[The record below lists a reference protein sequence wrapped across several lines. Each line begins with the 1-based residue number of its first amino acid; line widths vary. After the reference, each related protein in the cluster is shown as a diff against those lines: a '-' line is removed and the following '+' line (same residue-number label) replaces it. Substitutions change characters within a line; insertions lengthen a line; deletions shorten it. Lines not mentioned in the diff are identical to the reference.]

1 MTISKKVI
9 SYSDTGFN
17 GWSDSSASGNE
28 HDVTEPNIMK
38 ILPQDIYMIQRP
50 QKEKKNFFVLN

>member
-38 ILPQDIYMIQRP
+38 ILPQDIYDSKTTKR
-50 QKEKKNFFVLN
+50 KKNFFVLN